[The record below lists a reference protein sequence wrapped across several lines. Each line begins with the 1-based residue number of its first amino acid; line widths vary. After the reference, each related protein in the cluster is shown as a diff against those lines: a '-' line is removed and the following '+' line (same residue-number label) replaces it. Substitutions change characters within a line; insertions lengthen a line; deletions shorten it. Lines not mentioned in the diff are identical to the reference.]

1 MIRPALLEA
10 VPNISEG
17 RRREAVEAVGRALGG
32 TGASLLDVHS
42 DADHNR
48 SVFTLIGEPQELAD
62 AVLAGAREAVKR
74 IDMRTHDG
82 AHPSIGALDVAPI
95 VYLRAE
101 DSELAVDEALAIA
114 NRLAGELDVP
124 VFLYGMLATDSDR
137 RERSYFREGGVRA
150 LEERFSSG
158 ELEPDFGP
166 RRLHPTAG
174 ATLVA
179 CRPPLVAFNLGL
191 AEPDLDAAKAIAA
204 GLREA
209 GGGLDGV
216 RAIGVMLERAATA
229 QVSVNV
235 HDPFSVPLA
244 EVVRAARELAS
255 ARGVHVRVAEL
266 VGLAPQAALDGFPDD
281 LEIVGF
287 DERVHVLEKRLT
299 STPTI
304 HGAR

>member
-1 MIRPALLEA
+1 
-10 VPNISEG
+10 
-17 RRREAVEAVGRALGG
+17 VGRALGG
-32 TGASLLDVHS
+32 TGASVLDVHS

-62 AVLAGAREAVKR
+62 ALVAGAREAVSR

-82 AHPSIGALDVAPI
+82 AHPSIGALDVAPV
-95 VYLRAE
+95 VYLRPE
-101 DSELAVDEALAIA
+101 DRELAVDEALAIA
-114 NRLAGELDVP
+114 NRLAGELEVP
-124 VFLYGMLATDSDR
+124 VFLYGMLATDPDR
-137 RERSYFREGGVRA
+137 RERAYFREGGVGA
-150 LEERFSSG
+150 LEERFASG

-179 CRPPLVAFNLGL
+179 CRPPLVAFNLEL
-191 AEPDLDAAKAIAA
+191 AEPDLDAARGIAGA
-204 GLREA
+204 LREA
-209 GGGLDGV
+209 GGGLRGV
-216 RAIGVMLERAATA
+216 RAIGVMLDRAATA

-244 EVVRAARELAS
+244 EVVRTARELAS

-266 VGLAPQAALDGFPDD
+266 VGLAPQAALEGFPED
-281 LEIVGF
+281 LEIAGF

-299 STPTI
+299 STTTI
-304 HGAR
+304 DGAP

>member
-1 MIRPALLEA
+1 
-10 VPNISEG
+10 
-17 RRREAVEAVGRALGG
+17 VGRALGG
-32 TGASLLDVHS
+32 TGASVLDVHS

-62 AVLAGAREAVKR
+62 ALVAGAREAVSR

-82 AHPSIGALDVAPI
+82 AHPSIGALDVAPV
-95 VYLRAE
+95 VYLRPE
-101 DSELAVDEALAIA
+101 DRELAVDEALAIA
-114 NRLAGELDVP
+114 NRLAGELEVP
-124 VFLYGMLATDSDR
+124 VFLYGMLATDPDR
-137 RERSYFREGGVRA
+137 RERAYFREGGVSA
-150 LEERFSSG
+150 LEERFASG

-179 CRPPLVAFNLGL
+179 CRPPLVAFNLEL
-191 AEPDLDAAKAIAA
+191 AEPDLDAARGIAGA
-204 GLREA
+204 LREA
-209 GGGLDGV
+209 GGGLRGV
-216 RAIGVMLERAATA
+216 RAIGVMLDRAATA

-244 EVVRAARELAS
+244 EVVRTARELAS

-266 VGLAPQAALDGFPDD
+266 VGLAPQAALEGFPED
-281 LEIVGF
+281 LEIAGF

-299 STPTI
+299 STTTI
-304 HGAR
+304 DGAR